1 MADPR
6 LCRRCGKCCHKKIF
20 IDGQVVY
27 LPSFCKFY
35 DPQTR
40 LCTVY
45 ENRFELNPHCLTVE
59 EGIQLGVFPADCP
72 YVRDLPDYCP
82 PREEC
87 TPRREPLGRTT
98 QELERYFAG
107 DLTEAEIPPS
117 GSDSS

>member
-1 MADPR
+1 MADAR
-6 LCRRCGKCCHKKIF
+6 LCRRCGKCCHEKIV

-35 DPQTR
+35 DPESR

-87 TPRREPLGRTT
+87 TPE
-98 QELERYFAG
+98 ELERYFTG
-107 DLTEAEIPPS
+107 DLTEEEFSPS
-117 GSDSS
+117 GPDSS